1 MQDHK
6 YFLSNKNFVK
16 IFTDAQ
22 KLSIVASLEETE
34 HEYLSVVVC
43 RSLTY
48 VDDGVDDGEQDDGD
62 GDGDSA
68 FARNPIEK
76 LLSVYRVMQ
85 DPKVCLFI
93 TACPIFIFVNINI
106 NITNLLIYL
115 IVMVLIFP
123 RQLKVF
129 QAGLTS
135 ARDEAGKNFWRKLS
149 KLLETTILVNDNE
162 MNHCLHFLL
171 ISFNIPQQNAI
182 WFLNPCHKM

>member
-1 MQDHK
+1 M
-6 YFLSNKNFVK
+6 
-16 IFTDAQ
+16 
-22 KLSIVASLEETE
+22 
-34 HEYLSVVVC
+34 VC

-48 VDDGVDDGEQDDGD
+48 VDDGDGEQDDGDGD

-93 TACPIFIFVNINI
+93 TACPIFIFVSIIIN
-106 NITNLLIYL
+106 NLLINL
-115 IVMVLIFP
+115 TVMVLILP

-129 QAGLTS
+129 QAGLTFGRS
-135 ARDEAGKNFWRKLS
+135 EAGKNFWRKLS
-149 KLLETTILVNDNE
+149 KLQETTILVNDNE